1 MNGWKVR
8 KHLWPYLD
16 KLEDLGIF
24 GSDREE
30 VVNTLLAMEISFLIG
45 QGLIDKKVKKR
56 RRWFLKFRR

>member
-16 KLEDLGIF
+16 RLEALGIF
-24 GSDREE
+24 GSDRDE

-56 RRWFLKFRR
+56 RTWFLKFMR